1 MVTYSISVGGANR
14 EAVAEE
20 VLGSAA
26 KILLL
31 TGFSEDEVGELFQ
44 QAAGQMLTGET
55 VGRSDDAGDFATDD
69 DGLDQV
75 DIWSLAQKFE
85 DHTAVKGLN
94 RLSKR
99 ASTLDDLEDPQVLA
113 KAIALLTE
121 AVRLRHDA
129 ITWLRT
135 EAAEV
140 GIEVVGDREEWI
152 ASATDD
158 QLDQEDIL
166 IFLDDY
172 RWSGDFNWYLVGQ
185 VARALAETG
194 DREALTSLSSVVL
207 NDDLGLDGR
216 VREEVERSVET
227 ISSYEDFSE
236 YVRSH
241 SSAGELAQSEFL
253 DRFIRQTGFS
263 NGTYPLERWL
273 DAMSRRGDLER
284 YKRSNRWR
292 ILVP

>member
-1 MVTYSISVGGANR
+1 MVTYSFSVGGVNR
-14 EAVAEE
+14 EAVAQE

-31 TGFSEDEVGELFQ
+31 TGYSEDEVGELFQ
-44 QAAGQMLTGET
+44 QAAGQMLSGEA
-55 VGRSDDAGDFATDD
+55 VGRIDDAGDFAPDENA
-69 DGLDQV
+69 LDEV

-85 DHTAVKGLN
+85 DHTAVKALN
-94 RLSKR
+94 RLNKR
-99 ASTLDDLEDPQVLA
+99 ASTLDDLDDPQALA

-121 AVRLRHDA
+121 AIRLRHDA

-135 EAAEV
+135 EAAEA

-158 QLDQEDIL
+158 QLDQEDSL
-166 IFLDDY
+166 LFLDDY

-194 DREALTSLSSVVL
+194 DREALTSFSSVVL
-207 NDDLGLDGR
+207 SDNLGLQVP

-227 ISSYEDFSE
+227 ISSYEDFSR

-241 SSAGELAQSEFL
+241 SSAGELAQAEFL

-273 DAMSRRGDLER
+273 DAMSRRGELER
-284 YKRSNRWR
+284 YKRANRWR